1 MPCVSKLKE
10 SQMFIFIII
19 FHAKVLDHQNQNLNT
34 NALKVKLIEIY
45 KPIDSVF
52 CSNPVIK
59 QGISQPHSL
68 PLYHLKVSNAVV
80 FD

>member
-1 MPCVSKLKE
+1 MSLTKLEE

-19 FHAKVLDHQNQNLNT
+19 FHAKILDHQNQNLNT
-34 NALKVKLIEIY
+34 NALKVKSIEIY
-45 KPIDSVF
+45 KPVDNVL

-59 QGISQPHSL
+59 QGISQPHCL